1 MNKEEVDYWLRLFS
15 NNNQSFMSK
24 DGKKITLFKVFQEL
38 KELHY
43 LLKIKNDYIN
53 ELEAYKYN
61 IDRDYLRLQ
70 QENEKL
76 KEVVNKAID
85 YMKNNATSNSFDKEK
100 NMFRR
105 EEDLLKILKEVE
117 QMNKDFYNELPGMVC
132 LILDELIEKYKNEEW
147 FENAWNEYREHILKS
162 DMDDMKMPG
171 AIFNKYLGDSNE

>member
-1 MNKEEVDYWLRLFS
+1 MNTEEIDYWLRLFS

-61 IDRDYLRLQ
+61 LDRDYLRLEK
-70 QENEKL
+70 ENEEL

-85 YMKNNATSNSFDKEK
+85 YMKNNATSNYFDKEK

-117 QMNKDFYNELPGMVC
+117 
-132 LILDELIEKYKNEEW
+132 
-147 FENAWNEYREHILKS
+147 
-162 DMDDMKMPG
+162 
-171 AIFNKYLGDSNE
+171 